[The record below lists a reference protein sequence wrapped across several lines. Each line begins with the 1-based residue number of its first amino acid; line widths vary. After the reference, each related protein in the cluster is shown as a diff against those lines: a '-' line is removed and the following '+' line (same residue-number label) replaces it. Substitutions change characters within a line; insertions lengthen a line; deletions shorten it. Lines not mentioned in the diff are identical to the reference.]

1 MKTLSEF
8 EAAINGVKDF
18 AALDEISRAIWVGL
32 ARATFSEH
40 EAEGLSG
47 ALEARRAFLKARAA
61 NPASGLLRASK
72 RPSSRCTSPDRRRSL
87 ERRRAVA
94 ASGVLPPKIACHF
107 TLGEQAVLSIIG
119 QTVKAAGRCILPL
132 DAIAA
137 KAGVCR
143 STAQNALR
151 AAKTLGIIVVTE
163 RRFRGR
169 ASDFN
174 IVEVSSREW
183 IVWLRLGG
191 TAQRGGDRVQKNE
204 RDHYRFYQ
212 TATFKNKEHRREL
225 EKPTK
230 TCYAKER
237 LPNDIDEKINKFL
250 ETAPNF

>member
-1 MKTLSEF
+1 M
-8 EAAINGVKDF
+8 
-18 AALDEISRAIWVGL
+18 
-32 ARATFSEH
+32 
-40 EAEGLSG
+40 
-47 ALEARRAFLKARAA
+47 
-61 NPASGLLRASK
+61 
-72 RPSSRCTSPDRRRSL
+72 
-87 ERRRAVA
+87 
-94 ASGVLPPKIACHF
+94 
-107 TLGEQAVLSIIG
+107 
-119 QTVKAAGRCILPL
+119 PL

-191 TAQRGGDRVQKNE
+191 TAASDRVQKFKP
-204 RDHYRFYQ
+204 DHYTSYQ
-212 TATFKNKEHRREL
+212 RASFTNKEHRREL

-237 LPNDIDEKINKFL
+237 LPNGIDEKINF
-250 ETAPNF
+250 